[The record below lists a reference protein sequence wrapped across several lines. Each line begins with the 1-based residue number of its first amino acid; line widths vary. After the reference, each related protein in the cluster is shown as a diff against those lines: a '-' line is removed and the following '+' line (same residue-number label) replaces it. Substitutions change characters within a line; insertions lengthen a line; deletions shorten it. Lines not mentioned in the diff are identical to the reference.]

1 MPQAPGRDYLAP
13 MLWPDFSEI
22 PPLHT
27 RRLLLRELAEED
39 AQAIY
44 RLRSSPDV
52 MRFIPKP
59 LDTRSADSLRMVREF
74 RQAALTGDA
83 IMWAITVKGSNRLVG
98 YIGYWRIM
106 KEHHRAEVG
115 YALHPDLWGQGLAS
129 EALEAV
135 LDHGFRAIGLH
146 SVEATAAPGNAAS
159 IRVLERN
166 HFVREG
172 HFHQN
177 YRVNGE
183 FVDSVVYSRLAAG
196 HR

>member
-1 MPQAPGRDYLAP
+1 

-22 PPLHT
+22 PVLHT
-27 RRLLLRELAEED
+27 RRLVLRELGED
-39 AQAIY
+39 DAPAIFL
-44 RLRSSPDV
+44 LRSSPEV

-59 LDTRSADSLRMVREF
+59 LDTRSTDSLRMVREF
-74 RQAALTGDA
+74 RQAALGGDA
-83 IMWAITVKGSNRLVG
+83 IMWAITVKGADRLVG
-98 YIGYWRIM
+98 YIGYWRFM

-135 LDHGFRAIGLH
+135 LDHGFRVIGLH
-146 SVEATAAPGNAAS
+146 SVEATVAPGNTSS

-166 HFVREG
+166 HFIREG
-172 HFHQN
+172 YFREN

-183 FVDSVVYSRLAAG
+183 FVDSMVYSRLAPFA
-196 HR
+196 R

>member
-1 MPQAPGRDYLAP
+1 

-22 PPLHT
+22 PPLHA
-27 RRLLLRELAEED
+27 RRLVLRELREAD
-39 AQAIY
+39 APAIF
-44 RLRSSPDV
+44 RLRSSPEV

-74 RQAALTGDA
+74 SQAAIAGDA
-83 IMWAITVKGSNRLVG
+83 IMWAITVKGSDRLVG

-135 LDHGFRAIGLH
+135 LEHGFRVIGLH
-146 SVEATAAPGNAAS
+146 SVEATVAPGNIAS
-159 IRVLERN
+159 IRVLERT
-166 HFVREG
+166 HFQREG
-172 HFHQN
+172 HFKEN
-177 YRVNGE
+177 YLVNGR
-183 FVDSVVYSRLAAG
+183 FVDSMVYARLTPLR
-196 HR
+196 H